1 MWKQSKCLPAGDWV
15 KKMCVSVYACVQ
27 YFIIYMRL
35 YTHMYVNLF
44 SHKEGR
50 PAIHSSM
57 DEPGGCYANISTK
70 YLLGSCFVVVYF
82 FVVKIETV
90 G

>member
-1 MWKQSKCLPAGDWV
+1 
-15 KKMCVSVYACVQ
+15 
-27 YFIIYMRL
+27 
-35 YTHMYVNLF
+35 MYVNLL

>member
-1 MWKQSKCLPAGDWV
+1 
-15 KKMCVSVYACVQ
+15 
-27 YFIIYMRL
+27 
-35 YTHMYVNLF
+35 MYVNLL
-44 SHKEGR
+44 SHKEGG
-50 PAIHSSM
+50 PAVHSSM